1 MKMLILSRKKNEKI
15 RIGTDI
21 VVQVLS
27 ISESQVKIGIEAPS
41 SVKILRDEIY
51 EDVKKHTIEAT
62 IKSKEKP
69 TPDLSELVINKLNKG
84 K

>member
-1 MKMLILSRKKNEKI
+1 MLILSRKKNEKI
-15 RIGTDI
+15 RIGTEI
-21 VVQVLS
+21 VVQVLA
-27 ISESQVKIGIEAPS
+27 ISDTQVKIGIDAPT

-62 IKSKEKP
+62 KQSQQQTTISL
-69 TPDLSELVINKLNKG
+69 TELPINKLNKG

>member
-1 MKMLILSRKKNEKI
+1 MLILSRKKNEKI

>member
-1 MKMLILSRKKNEKI
+1 MLILSRKKNEKI

-21 VVQVLS
+21 IVQVLS
-27 ISESQVKIGIEAPS
+27 VSDTQVKIGIDAPTS
-41 SVKILRDEIY
+41 IKILRDELY

-62 IKSKEKP
+62 IQSKEVQTLP
-69 TPDLSELVINKLNKG
+69 LSELPINKLNKG

>member
-1 MKMLILSRKKNEKI
+1 MLILSRKKNEKI

-62 IKSKEKP
+62 IQSKEKP
-69 TPDLSELVINKLNKG
+69 APDLSELIINKLNKG

>member
-1 MKMLILSRKKNEKI
+1 MLILSRKKNEKI
-15 RIGTDI
+15 RIGTDV

-27 ISESQVKIGIEAPS
+27 ISESQVKIGIDAPA

-62 IKSKEKP
+62 IQSKEKP
-69 TPDLSELVINKLNKG
+69 APDLSELVINKLNKG

>member
-1 MKMLILSRKKNEKI
+1 MLILSRKKNEKI

-27 ISESQVKIGIEAPS
+27 ISDSQVKIGIDAPS

-62 IKSKEKP
+62 IQSKEKP
-69 TPDLSELVINKLNKG
+69 APDLSELVVNKLNKG

>member
-1 MKMLILSRKKNEKI
+1 MKNEKI